1 MRERTWR
8 IGKRVFDVS
17 RHGLIMGVLNVT
29 PDSFS
34 DGGEFLA
41 ADKATERGL
50 QMAAEGAHIIDVGG
64 ESTHPGS
71 EPIAVEEEL
80 RRVIPVIKN
89 LRQKLDI
96 PISIDTSKA
105 DVARAAI
112 EAGASIVNDV
122 TGGQGDDQM
131 LSLIAQTKSAFII
144 MHMQGT
150 PRTMQ
155 IRPHYTD
162 VVAEI
167 SDFFRQQYARA
178 IGLNIDPMAIAFD
191 PGIGFGKA
199 LEHNLELLAGL
210 ERLRAHDRAM
220 VVGVSRKS
228 FLGKLIRSPEISDR
242 LIPGLALTSLL
253 RARGADVFRVH
264 DVRENVYA
272 LQVTEAILQRT
283 KWFINALTCGAG
295 VGAAW
300 WKSCCCGSPFI
311 MATFIS

>member
-1 MRERTWR
+1 MSSHRASSLDATQEESSASLRLAGELFRSQAGRMRYHGAPSNKASPVLVSLVMRERIWK

-41 ADKATERGL
+41 ADKATQRGL
-50 QMAAEGAHIIDVGG
+50 QMAAEDAHIIDVGG

-71 EPIAVEEEL
+71 EPVSVEEEL
-80 RRVIPVIKN
+80 RRVIPVIEN
-89 LRQKLDI
+89 LRSKLDL

-122 TGGQGDDQM
+122 TGGQGDDRM
-131 LSLIAQTKSAFII
+131 LPLVAETRSALII

-155 IRPHYTD
+155 IQPHYAD

-167 SDFFRQQYARA
+167 SEFFRQQFACA

-191 PGIGFGKA
+191 PGIGFGKTV
-199 LEHNLELLAGL
+199 EHNLELLGQL
-210 ERLRAHDRAM
+210 
-220 VVGVSRKS
+220 
-228 FLGKLIRSPEISDR
+228 
-242 LIPGLALTSLL
+242 
-253 RARGADVFRVH
+253 
-264 DVRENVYA
+264 
-272 LQVTEAILQRT
+272 
-283 KWFINALTCGAG
+283 
-295 VGAAW
+295 
-300 WKSCCCGSPFI
+300 
-311 MATFIS
+311 

>member
-1 MRERTWR
+1 MRERFWK

-34 DGGEFLA
+34 DGGEFLT

-71 EPIAVEEEL
+71 QPVTVAEEL
-80 RRVIPVIKN
+80 RRVIPVIEN
-89 LRQKLDI
+89 LRRKLDV

-105 DVARAAI
+105 EVARAAI
-112 EAGASIVNDV
+112 QAGASIVNDV
-122 TGGQGDDQM
+122 TGGQADDQM
-131 LSLIAQTKSAFII
+131 LPLVAETKSAYII

-155 IRPHYTD
+155 IQPRYTD

-167 SDFFRQQYARA
+167 SEFFRQQFARA

-191 PGIGFGKA
+191 PGIGFGKT
-199 LEHNLELLAGL
+199 LEHNLELLAQL
-210 ERLRAHDRAM
+210 EWLRVHDRAL
-220 VVGVSRKS
+220 VVGASRKS

-272 LQVTEAILQRT
+272 LQVTEAILQRA
-283 KWFINALTCGAG
+283 K
-295 VGAAW
+295 
-300 WKSCCCGSPFI
+300 
-311 MATFIS
+311 

>member
-1 MRERTWR
+1 MRERIWK

-34 DGGEFLA
+34 DGGEFLT

-71 EPIAVEEEL
+71 QPVTVAEEL
-80 RRVIPVIKN
+80 RRVIPVIEN
-89 LRQKLDI
+89 LRRKLDV

-105 DVARAAI
+105 EVARAAI
-112 EAGASIVNDV
+112 QAGASIVNDV
-122 TGGQGDDQM
+122 TGGQADDQM
-131 LSLIAQTKSAFII
+131 LPLVAETKSAYII

-155 IRPHYTD
+155 IQPRYTD

-167 SDFFRQQYARA
+167 SEFFRQQFARA
-178 IGLNIDPMAIAFD
+178 IGLNIDPMATAFD
-191 PGIGFGKA
+191 PGIGFGKT
-199 LEHNLELLAGL
+199 LEHNLELLAQL
-210 ERLRAHDRAM
+210 EWLRVHDRAL
-220 VVGVSRKS
+220 VVGASRKS

-272 LQVTEAILQRT
+272 LQVTEAILQRA
-283 KWFINALTCGAG
+283 K
-295 VGAAW
+295 
-300 WKSCCCGSPFI
+300 
-311 MATFIS
+311 

>member
-1 MRERTWR
+1 MHERTWK

-41 ADKATERGL
+41 ADKATQHGL
-50 QMAAEGAHIIDVGG
+50 QMAADGAHMIDVGG

-71 EPIAVEEEL
+71 EPVTVAEEL
-80 RRVIPVIKN
+80 RRVIPVIEN
-89 LRQKLDI
+89 LRRKLDV

-105 DVARAAI
+105 EVARAAI

-122 TGGQGDDQM
+122 TGGQGDDEM
-131 LSLIAQTKSAFII
+131 LSLVAETESAFIV

-155 IRPHYTD
+155 IQPRYTD
-162 VVAEI
+162 VVAQI
-167 SDFFRQQYARA
+167 SEFFRQQIARA
-178 IGLNIDPMAIAFD
+178 IGLNIDPMTIAFD
-191 PGIGFGKA
+191 PGIGFGKTV
-199 LEHNLELLAGL
+199 EHNLELLARL
-210 ERLRAHDRAM
+210 EELRVHDRPL

-228 FLGKLIRSPEISDR
+228 FLGKLIGSPEIDDR

-272 LQVTEAILQRT
+272 LQVTEAILQR
-283 KWFINALTCGAG
+283 A
-295 VGAAW
+295 
-300 WKSCCCGSPFI
+300 
-311 MATFIS
+311 

>member
-1 MRERTWR
+1 MMRGRQWK

-17 RHGLIMGVLNVT
+17 QHGLIMAVLNIT

-34 DGGEFLA
+34 DGGEFFTA
-41 ADKATERGL
+41 NKATERGIQL
-50 QMAAEGAHIIDVGG
+50 ATEGAHIIDVGG

-71 EPIAVEEEL
+71 QPVTVAEEL

-89 LRQKLDI
+89 LCRKLDV

-105 DVARAAI
+105 EVARAAI

-122 TGGQGDDQM
+122 TGGQGDEQM
-131 LSLIAQTKSAFII
+131 LPLVAETKAAFIL

-155 IRPHYTD
+155 IQPRYTD

-167 SDFFRQQYARA
+167 SEFFRQQYARA

-191 PGIGFGKA
+191 PGIGFGKTP
-199 LEHNLELLAGL
+199 EHNLELLAQL
-210 ERLRAHDRAM
+210 ERLRAHDRAL
-220 VVGVSRKS
+220 VIGVSRKS
-228 FLGKLIRSPEISDR
+228 FLGKLIGSQEMSDR
-242 LIPGLALTSLL
+242 RIPGLALTSLL

-264 DVRENVYA
+264 DVKENVDA
-272 LQVTEAILQRT
+272 LRVTEAILQSA
-283 KWFINALTCGAG
+283 K
-295 VGAAW
+295 
-300 WKSCCCGSPFI
+300 
-311 MATFIS
+311 

>member
-1 MRERTWR
+1 MRERIWK
-8 IGKRVFDVS
+8 IGKRAFDVS

-34 DGGEFLA
+34 DGGEFLT

-50 QMAAEGAHIIDVGG
+50 EMAEEGAHIIDVGG

-71 EPIAVEEEL
+71 EPVTVHEEL
-80 RRVIPVIKN
+80 RRVIPVIEN
-89 LRQKLDI
+89 LRRKLDV

-105 DVARAAI
+105 EVARAAI
-112 EAGASIVNDV
+112 QAGASIVNDV

-131 LSLIAQTKSAFII
+131 LPLVAETKSAFII

-155 IRPHYTD
+155 IQPRYTD

-167 SDFFRQQYARA
+167 SEFFRQQYALA

-191 PGIGFGKA
+191 PGIGFGKTV
-199 LEHNLELLAGL
+199 EHNLELLAQL
-210 ERLRAHDRAM
+210 ERLRVHDRPL

-228 FLGKLIRSPEISDR
+228 FLGKLIGSPEIVAS
-242 LIPGLALTSLL
+242 
-253 RARGADVFRVH
+253 
-264 DVRENVYA
+264 N
-272 LQVTEAILQRT
+272 
-283 KWFINALTCGAG
+283 
-295 VGAAW
+295 
-300 WKSCCCGSPFI
+300 
-311 MATFIS
+311 

>member
-1 MRERTWR
+1 MMGRRQWK

-34 DGGEFLA
+34 DGGEFLR
-41 ADKATERGL
+41 ADKGTERGL

-64 ESTHPGS
+64 ESTRPGS
-71 EPIAVEEEL
+71 EPVTVQEEL
-80 RRVIPVIKN
+80 RRVIPVIEN
-89 LRQKLDI
+89 LRRKLDV

-105 DVARAAI
+105 EVARPAI

-122 TGGQGDDQM
+122 TGGRGDDQM
-131 LSLIAQTKSAFII
+131 LPLVAETKSAFIL

-155 IRPHYTD
+155 IQPRYTD

-167 SDFFRQQYARA
+167 SEFFRQQYALA
-178 IGLNIDPMAIAFD
+178 IGLNIDPIAIAFD
-191 PGIGFGKA
+191 PGIGFGKT
-199 LEHNLELLAGL
+199 LDHNLELLAQL
-210 ERLRAHDRAM
+210 ERLRAYDRPL

-228 FLGKLIRSPEISDR
+228 FLGKLIGSPEIRDR
-242 LIPGLALTSLL
+242 LVPGLALSALL

-264 DVRENVYA
+264 DVKENVYA
-272 LQVTEAILQRT
+272 LRVSEAILQRA
-283 KWFINALTCGAG
+283 K
-295 VGAAW
+295 
-300 WKSCCCGSPFI
+300 
-311 MATFIS
+311 

>member
-1 MRERTWR
+1 MMRERSWK

-17 RHGLIMGVLNVT
+17 QHGLIMGVLNVT
-29 PDSFS
+29 PDSFT

-71 EPIAVEEEL
+71 QPVPVDEEL

-89 LRQKLDI
+89 LRRKVDI

-105 DVARAAI
+105 EVARAAI
-112 EAGASIVNDV
+112 EAGASVVNDV
-122 TGGQGDDQM
+122 TGGRGDEQM
-131 LSLIAQTKSAFII
+131 LPLVAETKSAFIL
-144 MHMQGT
+144 MHMQGI

-155 IRPHYTD
+155 IQPHYTD

-167 SDFFRQQYARA
+167 SEFFRQQYAVA

-191 PGIGFGKA
+191 PGIGFGKT
-199 LEHNLELLAGL
+199 LEHNLELLAHL
-210 ERLRAHDRAM
+210 ERLHAHDRAL

-228 FLGKLIRSPEISDR
+228 FLGKLIGSPQISDR

-272 LQVTEAILQRT
+272 LRVTEAILQRA
-283 KWFINALTCGAG
+283 K
-295 VGAAW
+295 
-300 WKSCCCGSPFI
+300 
-311 MATFIS
+311 